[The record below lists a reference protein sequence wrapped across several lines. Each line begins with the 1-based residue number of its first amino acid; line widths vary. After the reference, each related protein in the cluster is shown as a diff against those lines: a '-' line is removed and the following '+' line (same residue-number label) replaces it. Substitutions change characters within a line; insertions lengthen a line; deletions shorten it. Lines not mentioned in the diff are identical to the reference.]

1 MKMRRSP
8 LCVSRQSLV
17 LIIVENTLYYTKFD
31 MVVSLHQTP
40 TPQKTPTPTGRE
52 RRRSSSLAKT
62 TRRARSVVLVRC
74 VFVLNRFESIIRER
88 AFWRVFD
95 GFGLY
100 CLRPLRPGW
109 SAFFF
114 LNHTSA
120 RLDPPPRGG
129 ERRRERRRRR
139 NCGESA
145 SSRVTRDAI
154 FSSFGGG

>member
-1 MKMRRSP
+1 
-8 LCVSRQSLV
+8 
-17 LIIVENTLYYTKFD
+17 

-40 TPQKTPTPTGRE
+40 TTPQKTPTRG

-74 VFVLNRFESIIRER
+74 VFVLNRFNQSINPIHYSRER

-100 CLRPLRPGW
+100 RLRPLRTGW

-120 RLDPPPRGG
+120 RLDSPPGG
-129 ERRRERRRRR
+129 GRRRERRRRR

-154 FSSFGGG
+154 FSSFGGR